1 MRAVNAMAGGGTLAM
16 VERSGPTTQAGI
28 PCQNSVAAPFL
39 GYLLRWDVLN
49 PAERVIET
57 RLEVPADVDDIV
69 VRHADG
75 HRDWIQVKLDLEP
88 RGNARE
94 ELGAGAYIPAVCAPL
109 LC

>member
-1 MRAVNAMAGGGTLAM
+1 MRAVNAA
-16 VERSGPTTQAGI
+16 
-28 PCQNSVAAPFL
+28 PCL

-49 PAERVIET
+49 PAERVVET
-57 RLEVPADVDDIV
+57 RLEAPADVDDIV

-88 RGNARE
+88 RSNARE
-94 ELGAGAYIPAVCAPL
+94 ELGTGAYIPAVCAPL